1 MSKYFKAADILLPKT
16 AQMEKWAV
24 IACDQFTSDKA
35 YWTRVRK
42 MAEGVPSTLHM
53 ILPEAELSEATD
65 ATVDQINACMDQYLR
80 EGVFQEYPD
89 CFVYIER
96 TLVSGAIRQG
106 VIGAVDL
113 EHYHYEPARHPMI
126 CATEMTVLERIP
138 PRVAVRKDAKL
149 EFSHV
154 LMLCEDPQFTL
165 IEKLAQKKDRLQ
177 KLYEFD
183 LMENGG
189 HIAAWLVQGNDAEE
203 FSDALALYEQQNTY
217 LVGDGNHSLVTAMT
231 IYQQLKQ
238 ELPAEES
245 AVHPARYAMV
255 ELENVH
261 SDALVFEPIHRVL
274 TDTDTK
280 KLLKDLEAICAP
292 DGTCVEWFAGDD
304 HGTIHIATPKGEL
317 TVGVLQDFLDAWMKE
332 NAAEIDYIHGD
343 DAVQQLAK
351 ADNAIGFLLPTMDKS
366 ELFPFVQGGRTLPR
380 KTFSMG
386 HGCEKRYYL
395 EGRKIK

>member
-1 MSKYFKAADILLPKT
+1 MSKYFKATDVLLP
-16 AQMEKWAV
+16 ANVSMEKWAV
-24 IACDQFTSDKA
+24 IACDQFTSDKE
-35 YWTRVRK
+35 YWKRVRK
-42 MAEGVPSTLHM
+42 HAENVPSTLHM
-53 ILPEAELSEATD
+53 ILPEAELSQATD
-65 ATVDQINACMDQYLR
+65 STINDINACMDRYLQDH
-80 EGVFQEYPD
+80 VFTEYPD

-96 TLVSGAIRQG
+96 TLVSGAVRQG

-138 PRVAVRKDAKL
+138 PRVAVRKDAAL

-154 LMLCEDPQFTL
+154 LMLCEDPKFLL
-165 IEKLAQKKDRLQ
+165 IEKIAEKKEKLK

-183 LMENGG
+183 LMEGGG
-189 HIAAWLVQGNDAEE
+189 HIAAWLVSGEDADA
-203 FSDALALYEQQNTY
+203 FSQALASYEQNNTY

-238 ELPAEES
+238 NLSEEACAE
-245 AVHPARYAMV
+245 HPARFAMV

-261 SDALVFEPIHRVL
+261 SDALVFEPIHRVM
-274 TDTDTK
+274 TETNTA
-280 KLLKDLEAICAP
+280 KLLEDLKIICSA
-292 DGTCVEWFAGDD
+292 DGVPVKWFAGDQE
-304 HGTIHIATPKGEL
+304 GTLFINTPKGEL
-317 TVGVLQDFLDAWMKE
+317 TVGILQDFIDKWMQE

-343 DAVQQLAK
+343 DAVKQLAK
-351 ADNAIGFLLPTMDKS
+351 AENAIGFLLPTMDKS

>member
-1 MSKYFKAADILLPKT
+1 MSKYFVATDILLPKA

-35 YWTRVRK
+35 YWARVRK
-42 MAEGVPSTLHM
+42 AAENVPSTLHM
-53 ILPEAELSEATD
+53 ILPEAELATATD
-65 ATVDQINACMDQYLR
+65 ATVAGINACMEQYIQ
-80 EGVFQEYPD
+80 EGVFQEYPN
-89 CFVYIER
+89 CFIYLER

-154 LMLCEDPQFTL
+154 LMLCEDPQYTL
-165 IEKLAQKKDRLQ
+165 IEKIAEKKEKLQ

-189 HIAAWLVQGNDAEE
+189 HIAAWLVQGEDAEA
-203 FSDALALYEQQNTY
+203 FSAALARYEQNNTY

-231 IYQQLKQ
+231 IYEQLKQ
-238 ELPAEES
+238 SLPAEES

-274 TDTDTK
+274 TETDTQ
-280 KLLKDLEAICAP
+280 KLLKDLDAICAP
-292 DGTCVEWFAGDD
+292 GGTAVEWFVGNER
-304 HGTIHIATPKGEL
+304 GTIYINTPKGEL
-317 TVGVLQDFLDAWMKE
+317 TVGVLQDFLDAWMKQ
-332 NAAEIDYIHGD
+332 NKAQIDYIHGD
-343 DAVQQLAK
+343 DAVQELAK

>member
-1 MSKYFKAADILLPKT
+1 MSEYFKAADILLPKS
-16 AQMEKWAV
+16 AEMESWAV
-24 IACDQFTSDKA
+24 IACDQFTSDKE
-35 YWTRVRK
+35 YWKRVRQK
-42 MAEGVPSTLHM
+42 AQNVPSTLHM
-53 ILPEAELSEATD
+53 ILPEAELADATD
-65 ATVDQINACMDQYLR
+65 ATIAEINATMERYLR
-80 EGVFQEYPD
+80 EAVFQEYPN

-96 TLVSGAIRQG
+96 TLVDGSIRQG

-154 LMLCEDPQFTL
+154 LMLCEDPQFVL
-165 IEKLAQKKDRLQ
+165 IEKLAQKKESMQ
-177 KLYEFD
+177 KLYDFD

-189 HIAAWLVQGNDAEE
+189 HIAAWLVEGENAEA
-203 FSDALALYEQQNTY
+203 FSVSLTQYEKKNTY

-238 ELPAEES
+238 ELPEAEA
-245 AVHPARYAMV
+245 AVHPGRYAMV

-261 SDALVFEPIHRVL
+261 SSALVFEPIHRVL
-274 TDTDTK
+274 TGVDVD

-292 DGTCVEWFAGDD
+292 DGTKVSWFAGNKQ
-304 HGTIHIATPKGEL
+304 GVLSVRTPKGEL
-317 TVGVLQDFLDAWMKE
+317 TVGILQDFLDVWMKE
-332 NAAEIDYIHGD
+332 NSAEIDYIHGD
-343 DAVQQLAK
+343 DAVRQLAQPE
-351 ADNAIGFLLPTMDKS
+351 NAIGFLLPTMDKS
-366 ELFPFVQGGRTLPR
+366 ELFPFVQNGRTLPR

>member
-1 MSKYFKAADILLPKT
+1 MGKYFKATDILLP
-16 AQMEKWAV
+16 ASAPMDSWAV

-35 YWTRVRK
+35 YWRRVREK
-42 MAEGVPSTLHM
+42 AKDVPSTLHM
-53 ILPEAELSEATD
+53 ILPEAELAQATD
-65 ATVDQINACMDQYLR
+65 TTIDNINACMQQYLQDSI
-80 EGVFQEYPD
+80 FKEYKD

-96 TLVSGAIRQG
+96 TLVSGAVRQG

-113 EHYHYEPARHPMI
+113 EHYHYEPSRHPMI

-138 PRVAVRKDAKL
+138 PRVAVRKDAAL

-154 LMLCEDPQFTL
+154 LMLCEDPEYLL
-165 IEKLAQKKDRLQ
+165 IEKIAQKKEQLK

-189 HIAAWLVQGNDAEE
+189 HIAAWLVTGENAAA
-203 FSDALALYEQQNTY
+203 FADALSAYEQKNTY

-238 ELPAEES
+238 TLSEQECAE
-245 AVHPARYAMV
+245 HPARFAMV

-261 SDALVFEPIHRVL
+261 SDALVFEPIHRVMTE
-274 TDTDTK
+274 TDTA
-280 KLLKDLEAICAP
+280 KLLRDIQAICAD
-292 DGTCVEWFAGDD
+292 DGVEVKWFAGDES
-304 HGTIHIATPKGEL
+304 GTIRVNTPKGEL
-317 TVGVLQDFLDAWMKE
+317 TVGVVQDFLDAWMKE

-343 DAVQQLAK
+343 DAVEELAK
-351 ADNAIGFLLPTMDKS
+351 AENAIGFLLPTMDKS

>member
-1 MSKYFKAADILLPKT
+1 MSKYFKSADILLPKS

-42 MAEGVPSTLHM
+42 TAEGVPSTLHM
-53 ILPEAELSEATD
+53 ILPEAELSEATE

-154 LMLCEDPQFTL
+154 LMLCEDPQFAL
-165 IEKLAQKKDRLQ
+165 IEKLAHKKDRLQ

-189 HIAAWLVQGNDAEE
+189 HIAAWLVQGEDARA

-261 SDALVFEPIHRVL
+261 SSALVFEPIHRVL
-274 TDTDTK
+274 TGTDTK
-280 KLLKDLEAICAP
+280 KLMKDLEAICAP
-292 DGTCVEWFAGDD
+292 DGICVQWFAGDD
-304 HGTIHIATPKGEL
+304 HGTINIRTPKGEL
-317 TVGVLQDFLDAWMKE
+317 TVGVLQDFLDDWMKE

-343 DAVQQLAK
+343 DAVKQLAK

>member
-1 MSKYFKAADILLPKT
+1 MSKYFKAANMLLPKN
-16 AQMEKWAV
+16 APMESWAV
-24 IACDQFTSDKA
+24 IACDQFTSDRE
-35 YWTRVRK
+35 YWNRVRK
-42 MAEGVPSTLHM
+42 TAEGVPSTLHM
-53 ILPEAELSEATD
+53 ILPEAELADATD
-65 ATVDQINACMDQYLR
+65 ATINNINACMDRYLQ
-80 EGVFQEYPD
+80 ENVFQEYPD
-89 CFVYIER
+89 SFVYIER

-154 LMLCEDPQFTL
+154 LLLCEDPKFQL
-165 IEKLAQKKDRLQ
+165 IEKIAEKKAQLP

-189 HIAAWLVQGNDAEE
+189 HIAAWLVQGEDARV
-203 FSDALALYEQQNTY
+203 FADALEQYEQTNTY
-217 LVGDGNHSLVTAMT
+217 LVGDGNHSLVTAKT
-231 IYQQLKQ
+231 IYEQLKQ
-238 ELPAEES
+238 ELSQGEAS
-245 AVHPARYAMV
+245 KHPARYAMV

-261 SDALVFEPIHRVL
+261 SEAMVFEPIHRVL
-274 TDTDTK
+274 IEADTA

-292 DGTCVEWFAGDD
+292 DGSAVKWFAGDQS
-304 HGTIHIATPKGEL
+304 GTLNIRTPKGEL

-351 ADNAIGFLLPTMDKS
+351 PANAIGFLLPTMDKS

-395 EGRKIK
+395 EGRKIR

>member
-1 MSKYFKAADILLPKT
+1 MSKYFVATDILLPKA

-35 YWTRVRK
+35 YWARVRK
-42 MAEGVPSTLHM
+42 TAENVPSTLHM
-53 ILPEAELSEATD
+53 ILPEAELATATD
-65 ATVDQINACMDQYLR
+65 ATVAGINACMEQYIQD
-80 EGVFQEYPD
+80 GVFQEYPN
-89 CFVYIER
+89 CFIYLER

-154 LMLCEDPQFTL
+154 LMLCEDPRYTL
-165 IEKLAQKKDRLQ
+165 IEKIAEKKEKLQ

-189 HIAAWLVQGNDAEE
+189 HIAAWLVQGEDAEA
-203 FSDALALYEQQNTY
+203 FSAALARYEQNNTY

-231 IYQQLKQ
+231 IYEQLKQ
-238 ELPAEES
+238 SLPAEES

-274 TDTDTK
+274 TETDTQ
-280 KLLKDLEAICAP
+280 KLLKDLDAICAP
-292 DGTCVEWFAGDD
+292 GGTAVEWFVGNER
-304 HGTIHIATPKGEL
+304 GTIYINTPKGEL
-317 TVGVLQDFLDAWMKE
+317 TVGVLQDFLDAWMKQ
-332 NAAEIDYIHGD
+332 NKAQIDYIHGD
-343 DAVQQLAK
+343 DAVQELAK

>member
-1 MSKYFKAADILLPKT
+1 MSKYFKATDILLPKT
-16 AQMEKWAV
+16 AEMEKWAV

-35 YWTRVRK
+35 YWKRVRK
-42 MAEGVPSTLHM
+42 MAENVPSTLHM
-53 ILPEAELSEATD
+53 ILPEAELADATD
-65 ATVDQINACMDQYLR
+65 ATVDNINACMDQYLN
-80 EGVFQEYPD
+80 EGVFQQYPD
-89 CFVYIER
+89 SFVYIER

-106 VIGAVDL
+106 IIGAVDL

-126 CATEMTVLERIP
+126 CATELTVLERIP

-154 LMLCEDPQFTL
+154 LMLCEDPQFQL
-165 IEKLAQKKDRLQ
+165 IEKISEKKDKLQ

-189 HIAAWLVQGNDAEE
+189 HIAAWLVQGRDAEA
-203 FSDALALYEQQNTY
+203 FSEALAHYEQNNTY

-245 AVHPARYAMV
+245 AVHPARFAMV

-274 TDTDTK
+274 TELDTN
-280 KLLKDLEAICAP
+280 KLLKDMEAICAP
-292 DGTCVEWFAGDD
+292 DGTAVEWFIGNER
-304 HGTIHIATPKGEL
+304 GTIYINTPKGEL
-317 TVGVLQDFLDAWMKE
+317 TVGVLQDFLDAWMKD
-332 NAAEIDYIHGD
+332 NKAEIDYIHGD
-343 DAVQQLAK
+343 DAVQELAK
-351 ADNAIGFLLPTMDKS
+351 AENAIGFLLPTMDKTD
-366 ELFPFVQGGRTLPR
+366 LFPFVQGGRTLPR